1 MSSSRAVDSVVIGA
15 GPAGL
20 AAGAALTER
29 GIDHLILERGQVGQ
43 TWRTQ
48 RWDSLRLNNPG
59 WMNPMLGEQPPATYL
74 AASEVVGR
82 LTRLASLLPV
92 RVDTAVRSVRPYR
105 DRWVVQ
111 ADDEEFV
118 ARTVIVA
125 TGNENRSR
133 TPAQARLLPGRVFAC
148 HASEYRSPAELPDGA
163 VLIVGSA
170 QSGYQI
176 AEELLAAGRRVFVA
190 TSRVGR
196 APARHRGR
204 ETVEWLA
211 ESGFFDQRTADLADR
226 SVIRSAQP
234 LLAPG
239 GRSASLQGLARRG
252 ATLAGRLVRIDGNQ
266 LTFDDSVPANIA
278 AADVFA
284 ARIRSMLDEYITR
297 DGGHLPP
304 IESDEA
310 DLPAPVDARTSID
323 LRAERIGSVVWCTGY
338 DGDFSW
344 LDRVLTDKTGQPRR
358 AGATA
363 PIPGLWYVGLRWLT
377 RRGSGNFIGMPAD
390 ATAVAAAAATSLGA
404 RRPAVDGMPPPR
416 HCAGREP
423 GPAEPGTSD
432 SGRRSAHGPG
442 RSRTPGG
449 RH

>member
-1 MSSSRAVDSVVIGA
+1 
-15 GPAGL
+15 
-20 AAGAALTER
+20 
-29 GIDHLILERGQVGQ
+29 
-43 TWRTQ
+43 
-48 RWDSLRLNNPG
+48 
-59 WMNPMLGEQPPATYL
+59 MLGEQPPATYL

-211 ESGFFDQRTADLADR
+211 ESGFLTSGPPTSR
-226 SVIRSAQP
+226 I
-234 LLAPG
+234 AP
-239 GRSASLQGLARRG
+239 
-252 ATLAGRLVRIDGNQ
+252 
-266 LTFDDSVPANIA
+266 
-278 AADVFA
+278 
-284 ARIRSMLDEYITR
+284 
-297 DGGHLPP
+297 
-304 IESDEA
+304 
-310 DLPAPVDARTSID
+310 
-323 LRAERIGSVVWCTGY
+323 
-338 DGDFSW
+338 
-344 LDRVLTDKTGQPRR
+344 
-358 AGATA
+358 
-363 PIPGLWYVGLRWLT
+363 
-377 RRGSGNFIGMPAD
+377 
-390 ATAVAAAAATSLGA
+390 
-404 RRPAVDGMPPPR
+404 
-416 HCAGREP
+416 
-423 GPAEPGTSD
+423 
-432 SGRRSAHGPG
+432 
-442 RSRTPGG
+442 
-449 RH
+449 

>member
-1 MSSSRAVDSVVIGA
+1 MSSSRAVNSVVIGA

-74 AASEVVGR
+74 AAAEVIGR

-176 AEELLAAGRRVFVA
+176 AEELLAAGRA
-190 TSRVGR
+190 YSWP
-196 APARHRGR
+196 PAA
-204 ETVEWLA
+204 W
-211 ESGFFDQRTADLADR
+211 
-226 SVIRSAQP
+226 
-234 LLAPG
+234 
-239 GRSASLQGLARRG
+239 
-252 ATLAGRLVRIDGNQ
+252 DG
-266 LTFDDSVPANIA
+266 
-278 AADVFA
+278 
-284 ARIRSMLDEYITR
+284 
-297 DGGHLPP
+297 
-304 IESDEA
+304 
-310 DLPAPVDARTSID
+310 
-323 LRAERIGSVVWCTGY
+323 
-338 DGDFSW
+338 
-344 LDRVLTDKTGQPRR
+344 
-358 AGATA
+358 
-363 PIPGLWYVGLRWLT
+363 
-377 RRGSGNFIGMPAD
+377 
-390 ATAVAAAAATSLGA
+390 
-404 RRPAVDGMPPPR
+404 RRPATGDARPSSGSPSPAFLTSGPP
-416 HCAGREP
+416 
-423 GPAEPGTSD
+423 TS
-432 SGRRSAHGPG
+432 RIAP
-442 RSRTPGG
+442 
-449 RH
+449 